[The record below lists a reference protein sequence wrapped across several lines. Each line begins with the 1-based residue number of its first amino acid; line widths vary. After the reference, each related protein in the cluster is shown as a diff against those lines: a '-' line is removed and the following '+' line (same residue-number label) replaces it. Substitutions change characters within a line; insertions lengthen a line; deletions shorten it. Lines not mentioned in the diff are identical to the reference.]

1 MFQKLYENHEG
12 AADSMAQ
19 VWKFVASQ
27 FKQFPNILGYN
38 ILNEPWAGTGLNE
51 TDFNPTTDGIVC
63 VCALT

>member
-38 ILNEPWAGTGLNE
+38 ILNEPWAGTGLN
-51 TDFNPTTDGIVC
+51 I
-63 VCALT
+63 